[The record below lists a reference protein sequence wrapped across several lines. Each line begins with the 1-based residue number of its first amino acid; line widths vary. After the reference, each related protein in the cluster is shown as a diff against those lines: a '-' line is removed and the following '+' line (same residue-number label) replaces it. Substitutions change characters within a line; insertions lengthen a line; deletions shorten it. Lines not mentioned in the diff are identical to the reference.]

1 MLILKGKGATSKGV
15 WGLHQ
20 RVQMNLIRED
30 SGGGDPCDPGLP
42 RPEMC
47 KKV

>member
-1 MLILKGKGATSKGV
+1 MLILKGKGALNKGV

-30 SGGGDPCDPGLP
+30 TEGGDSCDPCDWAP
-42 RPEMC
+42 
-47 KKV
+47 